1 MNNIEKQ
8 IDAVL
13 NKKITNESLI
23 RMYYE
28 IGNTIKNYTSKE
40 LKELELKLK
49 YKYGVVIAFTDRNFI
64 HMIHFSNYSN
74 KLLPEFEKITWKNI
88 LVIMKEKDDSLIDIC
103 LEYNPTKQELINYIK
118 KESSLKKNMELEMD
132 DTLDELIRLQR
143 KVGN

>member
-28 IGNTIKNYTSKE
+28 IGNKIKNYTAKE

-64 HMIHFSNYSN
+64 HMIHFSNYSD
-74 KLLPEFEKITWKNI
+74 KLLPKFEKITWKNI

-103 LEYNPTKQELINYIK
+103 LEYKPTKQELINYIK
-118 KESSLKKNMELEMD
+118 KKSVLKKNKELEMD